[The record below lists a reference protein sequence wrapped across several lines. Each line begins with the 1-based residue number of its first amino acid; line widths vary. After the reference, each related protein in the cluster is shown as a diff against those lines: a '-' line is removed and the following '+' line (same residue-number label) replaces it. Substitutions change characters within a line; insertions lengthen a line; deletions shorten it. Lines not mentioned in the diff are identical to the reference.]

1 MSFKFRLGEI
11 VVPMKGEHCAEL
23 PSQPSKVVA
32 LQLRGYIV
40 VNPLGTV
47 YRLLVKEHDYE
58 RFEEEIIELDH

>member
-1 MSFKFRLGEI
+1 
-11 VVPMKGEHCAEL
+11 MKGEHCAEL